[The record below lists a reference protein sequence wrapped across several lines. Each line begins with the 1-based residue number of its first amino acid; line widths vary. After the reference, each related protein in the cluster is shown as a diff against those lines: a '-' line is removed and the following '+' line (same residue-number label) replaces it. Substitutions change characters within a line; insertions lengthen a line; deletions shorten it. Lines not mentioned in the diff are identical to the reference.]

1 MEKYDW
7 KSDPE
12 LRVWL
17 MDSAPAPKAVT
28 GPKFDPLYRFVIRK
42 KNDIEIKNFVPEW
55 GLPIVC
61 NILDNDKTMIDYF
74 YEQIYPKKERK

>member
-17 MDSAPAPKAVT
+17 MDSAPAPRAVT
-28 GPKFDPLYRFVIRK
+28 GPKFDTMYRFVIRR
-42 KNDIEIKNFVPEW
+42 KNDTEIKNFVPEW
-55 GLPIVC
+55 GLQIVC
-61 NILDNDKTMIDYF
+61 GILNNDETVIDYF